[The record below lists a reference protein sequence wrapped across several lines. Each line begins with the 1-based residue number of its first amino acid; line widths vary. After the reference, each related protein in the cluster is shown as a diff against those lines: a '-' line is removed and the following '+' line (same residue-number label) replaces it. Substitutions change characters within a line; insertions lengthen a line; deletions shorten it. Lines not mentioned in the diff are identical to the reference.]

1 MYSAGSPVRQMALR
15 NVQLTPELVQA
26 VRDTVD
32 IVDIAGDYTKLRKA
46 GKRHGGLCPLHK
58 EKTPSFSVD
67 PAQGLFYCF
76 GCGQGGDAIRLHML
90 LTGDDFPAAI
100 EALARRYGVPLPERQ
115 HRGGSAG
122 PDLEPALEAAAEFF
136 VEQLRRQSKP
146 RGYLEERRIPAEL
159 IEEFGLGYAPPGWQ
173 NLLEALGPG
182 IPQSELEAAGLVG
195 RSQKSGKPYDR
206 FRDRLVFPIRSAAG
220 RLLGFGGRALD
231 DDPAKYVNT
240 AETAGFHKGRLLYGL
255 DRARRAIREAGRLL
269 LVEGY
274 FDVLAAVAAG
284 IDWTVAGMGT
294 ALTPEQ
300 ARLAARY
307 ADEVVVGYDGDAAGE
322 RASRRVL
329 PELLQQGLGVRWARF
344 GAGHDPDSLRLERGE
359 EAVAEA
365 VEEAKDAVA
374 LEVDRL
380 SPPEAVSDPRQV
392 AKAAAAIGELLQAI
406 PDAVLR
412 FGYGRRAAAR
422 LQVPEELLWRRA
434 ATSPRTEP
442 TPVREPGVV
451 RSLEERA
458 LQLLLSGPEPPPP
471 VGDMPPVE
479 AFRDEAL
486 RNIFDV
492 FCDLYRDRSGDR
504 PDPQLVV
511 AQLGADDGAVDRLA
525 RLLLEGPFVS
535 PSGELEG
542 AFKQLKRRWQ
552 QQRLRSL
559 ASQIG
564 DAQQA
569 GDEARLERL
578 LSEKTA
584 MSRELHRRPD
594 GGSAGGD

>member
-1 MYSAGSPVRQMALR
+1 MALR

-26 VRDTVD
+26 VRDVVD
-32 IVDIAGDYTKLRKA
+32 IVDIAGDYTKLRQA

-58 EKTPSFSVD
+58 EKTPSFSVE

-100 EALARRYGVPLPERQ
+100 EALARRYGVPLPKRQ
-115 HRGGSAG
+115 SGGHSSG
-122 PDLEPALEAAAEFF
+122 PDLEPALEAA
-136 VEQLRRQSKP
+136 VEYFTDQLKRQVKASS
-146 RGYLEERRIPAEL
+146 YLEERRIPAEL

-173 NLLEALGPG
+173 NLLEALKARV
-182 IPQSELEAAGLVG
+182 PQAELEAAGLVG
-195 RSQKSGKPYDR
+195 RSRKSGKPYDR

-255 DRARRAIREAGRLL
+255 DRARRPIREAGRLL

-274 FDVLAAVAAG
+274 FDVLGAVASG
-284 IDWTVAGMGT
+284 VDWAVASMGT
-294 ALTPEQ
+294 ALTTEQ
-300 ARLAARY
+300 ARLASRY
-307 ADEVVVGYDGDAAGE
+307 ADEVVVGYDGDDAGE
-322 RASRRVL
+322 KASRRVL
-329 PELLQQGLGVRWARF
+329 PELLRQGLGVRRASF
-344 GAGHDPDSLRLERGE
+344 GAGHDPDSLRLEQGG

-365 VEEAKDAVA
+365 VDGARDAVV

-380 SPPEAVSDPRQV
+380 SPPETVSDPRQV
-392 AKAAAAIGELLQAI
+392 AKAAAEIGELLQAI

-434 ATSPRTEP
+434 AASQNTEVA
-442 TPVREPGVV
+442 PVREPGVV
-451 RSLEERA
+451 RSVEERA
-458 LQLLLSGPEPPPP
+458 LQLLLSGPESPPP
-471 VGDMPPVE
+471 VDELPPLE
-479 AFRDEAL
+479 AFRDDAM
-486 RNIFDV
+486 RNIFSV
-492 FCDLYRDRSGDR
+492 FCALYRDGSGDR
-504 PDPQLVV
+504 PDPQLIV
-511 AQLGADDGAVDRLA
+511 AELGADDGAVDRLA
-525 RLLLEGPFVS
+525 RLLLEGPFAS
-535 PSGELEG
+535 PSGELDG

-552 QQRLRSL
+552 QQQLRSL
-559 ASQIG
+559 ASEIG
-564 DAQQA
+564 DAQRA
-569 GDEARLERL
+569 GDEARLKRL

-584 MSRELHRRPD
+584 LSRELHRRPD
-594 GGSAGGD
+594 GGD

>member
-1 MYSAGSPVRQMALR
+1 MALR

-26 VRDTVD
+26 VRDAVD

-58 EKTPSFSVD
+58 EKTPSFSVE

-100 EALARRYGVPLPERQ
+100 EALARRYGVPLPKR
-115 HRGGSAG
+115 RASGRSSG
-122 PDLEPALEAAAEFF
+122 PDLEPALEAAAAYFTNPP
-136 VEQLRRQSKP
+136 QLV
-146 RGYLEERRIPAEL
+146 
-159 IEEFGLGYAPPGWQ
+159 EEFGLGYAPPGWE
-173 NLLEALGPG
+173 NLLHALTPG
-182 IPQSELEAAGLVG
+182 IPQAELEAAGLVG

-231 DDPAKYVNT
+231 DDKAKYVNT

-255 DRARRAIREAGRLL
+255 DRARRPIREAGRLL

-274 FDVLAAVAAG
+274 FDVLGSVASG
-284 IDWTVAGMGT
+284 IDWAVASMGT

-300 ARLAARY
+300 ARLASRY
-307 ADEVVVGYDGDAAGE
+307 ADEVVVGYDSDKAGE
-322 RASRRVL
+322 AAARRAL
-329 PELLQQGLGVRWARF
+329 PELLAHGLGVRRARF
-344 GAGHDPDSLRLERGE
+344 GEGHDPDSLRLEKGP

-365 VEEAKDAVA
+365 VAEAPDSVA

-380 SPPEAVSDPRQV
+380 SPPDAVTDPRRV

-434 ATSPRTEP
+434 AA
-442 TPVREPGVV
+442 PVSADAAPAREPGVV
-451 RSLEERA
+451 RSVEERA
-458 LQLLLSGPEPPPP
+458 LQLLLSGSESPPAADLLPP
-471 VGDMPPVE
+471 AE
-479 AFRDEAL
+479 AFRDGAL
-486 RNIFDV
+486 RNIFEV
-492 FCDLYRDRSGDR
+492 FCTLYRDGSGDR
-504 PDPQLVV
+504 PDPQLIV
-511 AQLGADDGAVDRLA
+511 AELGADDGTVDRLA
-525 RLLLEGPFVS
+525 RLLLEGPFAS
-535 PSGELEG
+535 PTGELEE

-559 ASQIG
+559 ASGIG
-564 DAQQA
+564 EAQRA
-569 GDEARLERL
+569 GDEARLKRL

-584 MSRELHRRPD
+584 LSRDLHRRPE
-594 GGSAGGD
+594 GGD

>member
-1 MYSAGSPVRQMALR
+1 MALS
-15 NVQLTPELVQA
+15 NIQLTPELVQA
-26 VRDTVD
+26 VRDAVD

-46 GKRHGGLCPLHK
+46 GRRHSGLCPLHK
-58 EKTPSFSVD
+58 EKTPSFSVE
-67 PAQGLFYCF
+67 PTQGLFYCF

-90 LTGDDFPAAI
+90 LSGHEFPAAI
-100 EALARRYGVPLPERQ
+100 EALARRYGLPLPKR
-115 HRGGSAG
+115 RRSGSPKG

-136 VEQLRRQSKP
+136 TEQLKHQSKP
-146 RGYLEERRIPAEL
+146 GSYLDDRRIPAEL

-173 NLLEALGPG
+173 NLLEALQPRV
-182 IPQSELEAAGLVG
+182 SLAELEAAGLVG

-220 RLLGFGGRALD
+220 RLVGFGGRALD

-274 FDVLAAVAAG
+274 FDALAAVAAG

-300 ARLAARY
+300 AQLAARY
-307 ADEVVVGYDGDAAGE
+307 TDEVVVGYDGDAAGE
-322 RASRRVL
+322 MAFRRIL
-329 PELLQQGLGVRWARF
+329 PELLKQGLGVRRARF
-344 GAGHDPDSLRLERGE
+344 GAGQDPDSLRLEQGEAALAEAIE
-359 EAVAEA
+359 EAV
-365 VEEAKDAVA
+365 DAVA

-380 SPPEAVSDPRQV
+380 SPPEAVRDPRRV
-392 AKAAAAIGELLQAI
+392 AKAASEIGEMLQTI

-422 LQVPEELLWRRA
+422 LQVPEELLLRRA
-434 ATSPRTEP
+434 ATPPSAVEP
-442 TPVREPGVV
+442 PAREPGVV

-458 LQLLLSGPEPPPP
+458 LQLLISGVESPPSG
-471 VGDMPPVE
+471 GDLVPVE

-486 RNIFDV
+486 RNIYGV
-492 FCDLYRDRSGDR
+492 FCDLYRDGSGDR
-504 PDPQLVV
+504 PDPQLIV
-511 AQLGADDGAVDRLA
+511 AELGADGNAVDRLA
-525 RLLLEGPFVS
+525 RLLLEGPFAS
-535 PSGELEG
+535 PSGELDE
-542 AFKQLKRRWQ
+542 AFKQLRRRWQ
-552 QQRLRSL
+552 QQRQRSL
-559 ASQIG
+559 ASEIG
-564 DAQQA
+564 DAQRA
-569 GDEARLERL
+569 GDEARLKSL

-584 MSRELHRRPD
+584 LSRSLHGRPEGD
-594 GGSAGGD
+594 PAGGD

>member
-1 MYSAGSPVRQMALR
+1 MALR

-26 VRDTVD
+26 VRDAVD

-46 GKRHGGLCPLHK
+46 GRRHGGLCPLHK
-58 EKTPSFSVD
+58 EKTPSFSVE
-67 PAQGLFYCF
+67 PEQGLFYCF

-100 EALARRYGVPLPERQ
+100 EALARRYGVPLPKRRSEAGR
-115 HRGGSAG
+115 AG
-122 PDLEPALEAAAEFF
+122 PDLEPALEAALEFF
-136 VEQLRRQSKP
+136 IEQLRRQAKP
-146 RGYLEERRIPAEL
+146 RSYLEERRIPPEL

-173 NLLEALGPG
+173 NLLQALKAR
-182 IPQSELEAAGLVG
+182 IPQAELEAAGRVG
-195 RSQKSGKPYDR
+195 RSRKSGKPYDR

-240 AETAGFHKGRLLYGL
+240 AETAGFHKGHLLYGL
-255 DRARRAIREAGRLL
+255 DRARRPIREAGRLL

-274 FDVLAAVAAG
+274 FDVLGAVAAG
-284 IDWTVAGMGT
+284 VDWTVASMGT
-294 ALTPEQ
+294 ALTTEQ

-322 RASRRVL
+322 NAFRRIL
-329 PELLQQGLGVRWARF
+329 PELLRHGLGVRRARF
-344 GAGHDPDSLRLERGE
+344 GAGHDPDSLRLQEGE
-359 EAVAEA
+359 QAVAEA
-365 VEEAKDAVA
+365 VEEAPDAVA

-380 SPPEAVSDPRQV
+380 SPPAVLSDPRQV
-392 AKAAAAIGELLQAI
+392 AAAAAAIGELLQAI

-434 ATSPRTEP
+434 APPQSAERQPAW
-442 TPVREPGVV
+442 EPGVV

-458 LQLLLSGPEPPPP
+458 LQLLLSGSGPPPP
-471 VGDMPPVE
+471 VKDLPPAEV
-479 AFRDEAL
+479 FRDEAM
-486 RNIFDV
+486 RNIFV
-492 FCDLYRDRSGDR
+492 AFCALYRDGSGDR
-504 PDPQLVV
+504 PDPRLVV
-511 AQLGADDGAVDRLA
+511 AELGADDGAVDRLA
-525 RLLLEGPFVS
+525 RLLLEGPFAS
-535 PSGELEG
+535 PSGELEE

-552 QQRLRSL
+552 QQRGRSL
-559 ASQIG
+559 ASEIG
-564 DAQQA
+564 DAQRD
-569 GDEARLERL
+569 GDEARLKRL

-584 MSRELHRRPD
+584 LSRELHRRPEGAD
-594 GGSAGGD
+594 

>member
-1 MYSAGSPVRQMALR
+1 MALR

-26 VRDTVD
+26 VRDAVD

-58 EKTPSFSVD
+58 EKTPSFSVE

-100 EALARRYGVPLPERQ
+100 EALARRYGVPLPR
-115 HRGGSAG
+115 RRSGGGSSG

-136 VEQLRRQSKP
+136 TDQLRRQAKP
-146 RGYLEERRIPAEL
+146 RAYLEERRIPAEL

-173 NLLEALGPG
+173 NLLEALQAR
-182 IPQSELEAAGLVG
+182 IPQAELEAAGLVG
-195 RSQKSGKPYDR
+195 RSRKSGKPYDR

-255 DRARRAIREAGRLL
+255 DRARRSIREAGRLL

-274 FDVLAAVAAG
+274 FDVLGAVASG
-284 IDWTVAGMGT
+284 IDWTVASMGT
-294 ALTPEQ
+294 ALTTEQ

-307 ADEVVVGYDGDAAGE
+307 VDEVVVGYDGDAAGE
-322 RASRRVL
+322 QAFRRIL
-329 PELLQQGLGVRWARF
+329 PELLRQGLGVRRARF
-344 GAGHDPDSLRLERGE
+344 GAGHDPDSLRLESGK

-365 VEEAKDAVA
+365 IEAAADAVA

-380 SPPEAVSDPRQV
+380 SPPEAVSDPRHV
-392 AKAAAAIGELLQAI
+392 ARAASAIGELLQTI

-434 ATSPRTEP
+434 APPPAAEGVP
-442 TPVREPGVV
+442 GREPGLV
-451 RSLEERA
+451 RSLEERT
-458 LQLLLSGPEPPPP
+458 LQLLLSGSEPPPL
-471 VGDMPPVE
+471 VDRLPPPE
-479 AFRDEAL
+479 AFRDDAM
-486 RNIFDV
+486 RNIYGV
-492 FCDLYRDRSGDR
+492 FCTLYRDGSGER
-504 PDPQLVV
+504 PDPQLIV
-511 AQLGADDGAVDRLA
+511 AELAADDGVVDRLA
-525 RLLLEGPFVS
+525 RLLLEGPFAS
-535 PSGELEG
+535 PSGELEE

-559 ASQIG
+559 ASEIG
-564 DAQQA
+564 EAQRA
-569 GDEARLERL
+569 GDEARLKRL
-578 LSEKTA
+578 LSDKTA
-584 MSRELHRRPD
+584 LSRDLHHRPD
-594 GGSAGGD
+594 GGDR

>member
-1 MYSAGSPVRQMALR
+1 MTLR

-26 VRDTVD
+26 VRDAVD

-46 GKRHGGLCPLHK
+46 GRRHGGLCPLHK

-67 PAQGLFYCF
+67 PDQGLFYCF

-100 EALARRYGVPLPERQ
+100 EALARRYAVPLPKR
-115 HRGGSAG
+115 RPGRAASG

-136 VEQLRRQSKP
+136 TAELRRQAKP
-146 RGYLEERRIPAEL
+146 RRYLEDRRIPPEL
-159 IEEFGLGYAPPGWQ
+159 IEQFGLGYAPPGWT
-173 NLLEALGPG
+173 NLLETLGSRV
-182 IPQSELEAAGLVG
+182 PQSELEAAGLVG
-195 RSQKSGKPYDR
+195 RSRKSGKPYDR
-206 FRDRLVFPIRSAAG
+206 FRDRLVFPIRAASG

-255 DRARRAIREAGRLL
+255 DRARRPIREAGRLL

-274 FDVLAAVAAG
+274 FDVLGSVAAG
-284 IDWTVAGMGT
+284 VDWTVASMGT

-300 ARLAARY
+300 AKLAARY
-307 ADEVVVGYDGDAAGE
+307 TDEVVVGYDGDPAGE
-322 RASRRVL
+322 QAFRRLL
-329 PELLQQGLGVRWARF
+329 PELLAQGLTVRRARF
-344 GAGHDPDSLRLERGE
+344 GEGHDPDSLRLESGP

-365 VEEAKDAVA
+365 IEVAEDAVA
-374 LEVDRL
+374 QEVDRL
-380 SPPEAVSDPRQV
+380 SPPDAVTDPRRV
-392 AKAAAAIGELLQAI
+392 ARAAAAIGELLGNI

-434 ATSPRTEP
+434 ARPQRAEAP
-442 TPVREPGVV
+442 PEREPGVV
-451 RSLEERA
+451 RSVEERA
-458 LQLLLSGPEPPPP
+458 LQLLVSGSVAPPPI
-471 VGDMPPVE
+471 DDLPPPEV
-479 AFRDEAL
+479 FRDEAM
-486 RNIFDV
+486 RNIFGV
-492 FCDLYRDRSGDR
+492 FCALYRDGGGDR
-504 PDPQLVV
+504 PDPQLIV
-511 AQLGADDGAVDRLA
+511 AGLGADDGAVDRLA
-525 RLLLEGPFVS
+525 RLLLEGPFAS
-535 PSGELEG
+535 PAGELEE

-559 ASQIG
+559 ASEIG

-569 GDEARLERL
+569 GDEARLKRL

-584 MSRELHRRPD
+584 LSRELHRRPD
-594 GGSAGGD
+594 GGD